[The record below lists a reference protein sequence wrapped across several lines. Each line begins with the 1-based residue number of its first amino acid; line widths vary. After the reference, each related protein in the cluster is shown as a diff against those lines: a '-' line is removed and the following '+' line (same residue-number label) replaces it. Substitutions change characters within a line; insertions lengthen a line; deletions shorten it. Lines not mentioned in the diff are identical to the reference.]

1 MANIYDE
8 LAVMQALG
16 RETMV
21 LVVGNPSL
29 PSDLTRTEHIRDG
42 RGFAKRFNNFLAGLD
57 NRAEYYLQ
65 LADLTEH
72 NPLLVIDFLR
82 RAWTLNDDP
91 SLPIRARQ
99 VWSDSAAEV
108 RAKSAVESLMLS
120 F

>member
-1 MANIYDE
+1 MSWLSCRHLDAKRWCSSWGIRACLRTSHALNIS
-8 LAVMQALG
+8 G
-16 RETMV
+16 
-21 LVVGNPSL
+21 
-29 PSDLTRTEHIRDG
+29 DG

-57 NRAEYYLQ
+57 NRAEYDLQ